1 MHVAKEHTASIT
13 EFNINFRGGGVVGVG
28 GLGLLKQTVLFYSD
42 KKFFLKNVQYDK
54 TFAVKE

>member
-1 MHVAKEHTASIT
+1 MLRRNTASIT
-13 EFNINFRGGGVVGVG
+13 EFNINFRGRGVG
-28 GLGLLKQTVLFYSD
+28 MGEVGLLKQTVLFYSD